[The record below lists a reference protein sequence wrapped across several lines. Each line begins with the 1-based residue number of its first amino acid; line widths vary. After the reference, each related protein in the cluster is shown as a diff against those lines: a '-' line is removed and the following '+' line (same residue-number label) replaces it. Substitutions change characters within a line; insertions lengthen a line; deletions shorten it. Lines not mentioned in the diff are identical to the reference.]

1 MVYSVEIGKNIVLF
15 RTIKGMTQEAL
26 AFYAGVSISRLR
38 DIEHGVA
45 NPSIDILESI
55 SLAFGIAL
63 PVLFLFSLDEKE
75 ILDMIRKARHH
86 MSQSQ
91 AVPI

>member
-1 MVYSVEIGKNIVLF
+1 MVYSVEIGKNIVRF
-15 RTIKGMTQEAL
+15 RTIMGMTQEAL
-26 AFYAGVSISRLR
+26 AFHSGVSISRLR

-55 SLAFGIAL
+55 SLAFGIPL
-63 PVLFLFSLDEKE
+63 PILFIFSLDEKE
-75 ILDMIRKARHH
+75 ILDMVRKARYH
-86 MSQSQ
+86 MSQRQ

>member
-1 MVYSVEIGKNIVLF
+1 MVYSVEFGKNIVRF
-15 RTIKGMTQEAL
+15 RTIMGMTQEAL
-26 AFYAGVSISRLR
+26 TFHSGVSISRLR

-55 SLAFGIAL
+55 SLAFGMPP
-63 PVLFLFSLDEKE
+63 PVPFVFSLDKKE
-75 ILDMIRKARHH
+75 ILDMVRKARYH